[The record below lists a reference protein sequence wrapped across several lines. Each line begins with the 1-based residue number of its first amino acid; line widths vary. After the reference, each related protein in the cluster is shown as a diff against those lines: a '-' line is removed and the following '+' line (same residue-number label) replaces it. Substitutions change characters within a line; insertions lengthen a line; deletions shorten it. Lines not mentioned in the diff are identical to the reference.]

1 VTGISL
7 PGRDC
12 LPPGPHR
19 ALVEALH
26 ELYEGAGL
34 PALRKISE
42 GIARSD
48 FPDTVSYDRVGSLL
62 HGTTLP
68 GWGKVECVV
77 RQFAAMHNPRLNA
90 DQQAARF
97 LQLWLAAD
105 RARKNS
111 QSHSEE
117 EAVTPL
123 QECRT
128 EPGLPVVRGRGEII
142 DRLLHAMGTVPGGA
156 ACPRVLYG
164 EAGIGKSTIAGTVAA
179 QARHERASR
188 RLWWVCAA
196 DEGMLARDLA
206 SMARDLGV
214 GEADWS
220 RLGTRSVADLCDV
233 ADRVWA
239 ALEDATR
246 DWLLV
251 IDNADD
257 PQLLGPQDG
266 TGWVR
271 AASHGMVLITTRNV
285 DRASWPEAD
294 LIRVDPLP
302 PDAAAQVLTD
312 LAPRAGDSAAAQRL
326 AQRLGYVPLALRIAG
341 TYLREDFGTTHTFD
355 EYRQALEH
363 SPVSTPTRRT
373 VGRWNPASQ
382 TPELSL
388 DALSQAGFPQARPLL
403 WLLACY
409 APSSLILEE
418 ILTGG
423 PVPGW
428 SPRRQPG
435 EPSPLGPLLDPGQT
449 LPANH
454 LAEYSVT
461 GVQELQA
468 AGLIERSK
476 SADGRKVIQVHASIA
491 DSARAVMEN
500 GPRPSDGPAP
510 SLVRSSAA
518 AAVCVLAAR
527 LDTGSAEHWPYFR
540 LLTPHVE
547 ELLVHTAAQLDM
559 RARRELLTCLVRCI
573 AAHIW
578 SKAEQRA
585 EQIALR
591 GMALA
596 SQLGCRDRDVYL
608 RLRHVHAQARR
619 EQGWFTEAAGSFQD
633 VLARQQDMEHGTI
646 RLDTLRTQQQLAW
659 TKGRLGRWAEAEA
672 GLRQVISMLDDRRR
686 RYGME
691 DDAAHVLR
699 LHVRCMTNWCV
710 GQQGRWA
717 EAEQGYRQLVTDRE
731 ELLGPDHPDTLDAR
745 YNIGK
750 ALAWQGRWTAAE
762 NEWRHTAADR
772 AQAMGPLHPDT
783 LLARQLELYAGGH
796 RAWLDGDRNGCWV
809 AAAGLETILGVQRD
823 KRGENH
829 RETLDT
835 RAFLAALRGDYSPDM
850 MWPEDLP
857 RPGAD

>member
-1 VTGISL
+1 MTGIAL
-7 PGRDC
+7 PDRDR

-26 ELYEGAGL
+26 DLYEGAGL
-34 PALRKISE
+34 PGLRKIAA
-42 GIARSD
+42 GIADSD
-48 FPDTVSYDRVGSLL
+48 FPDTISHEKVGSLL
-62 HGTTLP
+62 RGASLP
-68 GWGKVECVV
+68 GWLKVECVV
-77 RQFAAMHNPRLNA
+77 RQFAAWHNPRLDA

-105 RARKNS
+105 RARENS
-111 QSHSEE
+111 QRRSEGG
-117 EAVTPL
+117 AASA
-123 QECRT
+123 
-128 EPGLPVVRGRGEII
+128 LPEFRAETGVPIVRGRGEIVN
-142 DRLLHAMGTVPGGA
+142 RLLHALDAAEGGA
-156 ACPRVLYG
+156 ARPQVLYG
-164 EAGIGKSTIAGTVAA
+164 EAGIGKSTIADRVAA
-179 QARHERASR
+179 QARDEGASR

-196 DEGMLARDLA
+196 DEEMLARDLA
-206 SMARDLGV
+206 GMARDLGI

-220 RLGTRSVADLCDV
+220 RLGTRSAADLYEV

-239 ALEDATR
+239 SLEDAPA

-257 PQLLGPQDG
+257 PHLLGPQDG

-271 AASHGMVLITTRNV
+271 AASRGLVLITTRNG
-285 DRASWPEAD
+285 DAASWPEAD

-312 LAPRAGDSAAAQRL
+312 LAPRAGDRVAAQRL

-341 TYLREDFGTTHTFD
+341 TYLREDFGATHTFD
-355 EYRQALEH
+355 EYRQALDH
-363 SPVSTPTRRT
+363 SPVGAPAQRI
-373 VGRWNPASQ
+373 VGQLNPASQ

-388 DALSQAGFPQARPLL
+388 DALRQAGFPQARPLL

-418 ILTGG
+418 IVTGG
-423 PVPGW
+423 PLPGW
-428 SPRRQPG
+428 SPRRRGDETPT
-435 EPSPLGPLLDPGQT
+435 LARLLDPGQA
-449 LPANH
+449 LPAVH

-476 SADGRKVIQVHASIA
+476 SDDGRRVIQVHASIA
-491 DSARAVMEN
+491 DSARAVMDN
-500 GPRPSDGPAP
+500 GPLPPDGPAP

-547 ELLVHTAAQLDM
+547 ELLANTVGRLDM
-559 RARRELLTCLVRCI
+559 GARRDLLTCLVRCI
-573 AAHIW
+573 AAHTW

-596 SQLGCRDRDVYL
+596 SQLGCRDQDVYL
-608 RLRHVHAQARR
+608 RLRHVHAWARR
-619 EQGWFTEAAGSFQD
+619 EQGWLTEAAESFQD
-633 VLARQQDMEHGTI
+633 ILARQRVMKHGTS

-659 TKGRLGRWAEAEA
+659 TKGRLGRWAEAET
-672 GLRQVISMLDDRRR
+672 GLRDVISMLDDRR

-710 GQQGRWA
+710 GKQGRWP

-762 NEWRHTAADR
+762 NAWRHTAADR

-796 RAWLDGDRNGCWV
+796 RAWRNGDRNGQWV
-809 AAAGLETILGVQRD
+809 AAAGLETVLGVQRD

-850 MWPEDLP
+850 VWPEDLP
-857 RPGAD
+857 RPGTD